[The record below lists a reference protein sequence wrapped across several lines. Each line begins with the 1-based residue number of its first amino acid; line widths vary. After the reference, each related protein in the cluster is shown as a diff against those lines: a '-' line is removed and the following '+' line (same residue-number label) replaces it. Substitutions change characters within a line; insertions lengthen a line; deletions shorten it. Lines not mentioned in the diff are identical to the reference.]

1 MAKNIAYVLMDL
13 LNRTMEPV
21 KSHRYINQFNNA
33 QTQIRLE
40 TLLLVD
46 VYANK
51 DIPSMILVFVEVVTS
66 KILTGT

>member
-1 MAKNIAYVLMDL
+1 
-13 LNRTMEPV
+13 MEPV